1 MTSSIRRTSIQRQT
15 SNRSN
20 NSKPSSSSFIPL
32 NNKETFKDLLVFEER
47 LKQNS
52 ERLQRQR
59 IKYEAFLFSLIIV
72 TILLAYKSFVAV
84 SPYKLFHYSY
94 VGLLL
99 VAITT
104 LILFF
109 ATGMYTDQI
118 AYAYKFI
125 PQTNRALRPF
135 NMFLNTPPTSSPLKL
150 FVSPKEPIESSVPPL
165 VNPRGELLFS
175 SKVSHQFIDGY
186 EKYRTEWERRRMKDQ
201 IVHHHHHHLIKSN
214 GTGQSLKKKIE
225 SMDEKKSLR
234 SISRDS
240 TPDLLIDET
249 VSNDDDSTTQ
259 LLSSPTELSLNSLPD
274 CDMDMDVDVDVD
286 GAVDGDG
293 DGDGEWSTV
302 RR

>member
-1 MTSSIRRTSIQRQT
+1 MTSSRRTSLQRT
-15 SNRSN
+15 NSNRSN
-20 NSKPSSSSFIPL
+20 SNHHHQNQLPFVPPA
-32 NNKETFKDLLVFEER
+32 NKDTFKDLLIFEER

-59 IKYEAFLFSLIIV
+59 IKYEAFLFSLIIA
-72 TILLAYKSFVAV
+72 TFLLAYKSFVAV
-84 SPYKLFHYSY
+84 SPYKVFHYSY

-125 PQTNRALRPF
+125 PQANRALRPF
-135 NMFLNTPPTSSPLKL
+135 NMFLNTPPTTSPLQL
-150 FVSPKEPIESSVPPL
+150 FVSPKEPMGNIVPPL

-175 SKVSHQFIDGY
+175 SKVSIPFIDGY
-186 EKYRTEWERRRMKDQ
+186 EKYRNEWERRRSPQKNGG
-201 IVHHHHHHLIKSN
+201 N
-214 GTGQSLKKKIE
+214 GTRNLKKTGQ
-225 SMDEKKSLR
+225 EKHQEVEQKKGVEMMV
-234 SISRDS
+234 SRES
-240 TPDLLIDET
+240 TPELWRDEGL
-249 VSNDDDSTTQ
+249 SNDDDQVSTISH
-259 LLSSPTELSLNSLPD
+259 LGSSPTELSLTSSPES
-274 CDMDMDVDVDVD
+274 
-286 GAVDGDG
+286 DGDG

>member
-1 MTSSIRRTSIQRQT
+1 MTSSRRTSLPRSN
-15 SNRSN
+15 SNRSQSQSN
-20 NSKPSSSSFIPL
+20 QSPFLPPPA
-32 NNKETFKDLLVFEER
+32 NKETFKDLLIFEER

-72 TILLAYKSFVAV
+72 TFLLAYKSFVAV
-84 SPYKLFHYSY
+84 SPYKVFHYSY

-135 NMFLNTPPTSSPLKL
+135 NMFLNTPPTSSPLKM
-150 FVSPKEPIESSVPPL
+150 FVSPKEPNGNLVPAL
-165 VNPRGELLFS
+165 MNPRGELLFS
-175 SKVSHQFIDGY
+175 SKVSIPFIDGY
-186 EKYRTEWERRRMKDQ
+186 ESYRNEWERRR
-201 IVHHHHHHLIKSN
+201 LPNSN
-214 GTGQSLKKKIE
+214 GTRTLKKVSLGDRE
-225 SMDEKKSLR
+225 GTEEVDEKLKSVGQMR
-234 SISRDS
+234 SRES
-240 TPDLLIDET
+240 TPDLLVDEV
-249 VSNDDDSTTQ
+249 VSNDDEDRNSSITH
-259 LLSSPTELSLNSLPD
+259 LGSSPTELSVSSSTES
-274 CDMDMDVDVDVD
+274 D
-286 GAVDGDG
+286 GL
-293 DGDGEWSTV
+293 GEWSTV